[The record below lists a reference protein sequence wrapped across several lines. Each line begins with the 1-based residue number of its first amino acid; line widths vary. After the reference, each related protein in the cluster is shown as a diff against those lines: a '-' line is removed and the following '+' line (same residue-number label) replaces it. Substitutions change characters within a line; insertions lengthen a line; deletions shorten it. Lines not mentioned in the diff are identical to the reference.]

1 MLNENN
7 LVSKSKTIIDLKN
20 LDLNLQELKVLD
32 VYLSKINPKNIDT
45 AKVRFTKKE
54 YCDLISVNSNWLKTK
69 RLSKYLQHL
78 FNNSVVEWLDDE
90 QENFK
95 LHHLFEEAE
104 YDKTTQ
110 EIILECGRSDYVR
123 SMFFDINTCGYI
135 KYALKNTLYL
145 KSTYSIKLYLY
156 FLQNRFRKKWK
167 IALEELKENI
177 LEVSDIETYSQYKFL
192 NAYILKPSIKEINE
206 KTNLE
211 IKYFSY

>member
-1 MLNENN
+1 M
-7 LVSKSKTIIDLKN
+7 
-20 LDLNLQELKVLD
+20 QELKVLD

-156 FLQNRFRKKWK
+156 FYKTDSARNGKSHWK
-167 IALEELKENI
+167 N
-177 LEVSDIETYSQYKFL
+177 
-192 NAYILKPSIKEINE
+192 
-206 KTNLE
+206 
-211 IKYFSY
+211 

>member
-145 KSTYSIKLYLY
+145 KSTYSIKQYIS
-156 FLQNRFRKKWK
+156 F
-167 IALEELKENI
+167 IAESFIFVSNFSFSMLIYHMATSSNI
-177 LEVSDIETYSQYKFL
+177 SFWLTFGPLVLVILIICFTFFKFETC
-192 NAYILKPSIKEINE
+192 
-206 KTNLE
+206 
-211 IKYFSY
+211 

>member
-1 MLNENN
+1 MWGGIYMLNENN

-135 KYALKNTLYL
+135 KYALKRL
-145 KSTYSIKLYLY
+145 
-156 FLQNRFRKKWK
+156 F
-167 IALEELKENI
+167 
-177 LEVSDIETYSQYKFL
+177 
-192 NAYILKPSIKEINE
+192 IN
-206 KTNLE
+206 KCG
-211 IKYFSY
+211 